1 MILIYSNAHEPA
13 PLLDN
18 PLIEHNPHNEIR
30 PVFMKIRK
38 VRGKTGWFIRR
49 YGHWFG
55 GPKDDPEAVGHHAVQ
70 VGEYV
75 YELTREEGLV
85 GQRLKGH
92 QVWPSTIKHAVVG
105 WTDVSDVEMQE
116 ASDFRVALQSQNFV
130 RSRNGGRYH
139 IKTNN
144 CQHFIRDLL
153 ERIITI
159 PLTDLDASTA
169 SSNDSSSCCSSVTS
183 SYNMSEK
190 KTISIRDSFE
200 MLATPE
206 PQLLRPPEP
215 ARLLDEKSLMRETVL
230 PKAPEVEWPLGMHA
244 GVRIAVAPVC

>member
-18 PLIEHNPHNEIR
+18 PLVEHNPHNEIR

-85 GQRLKGH
+85 GQRLTGP

-105 WTDVSDVEMQE
+105 WTDLSDVEMQE
-116 ASDFRVALQSQNFV
+116 ASLQSQNFV

-159 PLTDLDASTA
+159 PLTDLDASTP
-169 SSNDSSSCCSSVTS
+169 SNGSSSYCSSVTS
-183 SYNMSEK
+183 SCNTSEK

-206 PQLLRPPEP
+206 LQLLRPPEP
-215 ARLLDEKSLMRETVL
+215 ARLLAEKSVMRETVL
-230 PKAPEVEWPLGMHA
+230 PKAPEVGWPLGMHA

>member
-1 MILIYSNAHEPA
+1 MIFIYSNAHEPA

-85 GQRLKGH
+85 GQRLTGH

-105 WTDVSDVEMQE
+105 WTDLSDVEMQE
-116 ASDFRVALQSQNFV
+116 ASLQSQAFV
-130 RSRNGGRYH
+130 RNWNGGRYH

-153 ERIITI
+153 ERIIAI
-159 PLTDLDASTA
+159 PLTDLDASTPSKDSGSYC
-169 SSNDSSSCCSSVTS
+169 SSVSSSCNT
-183 SYNMSEK
+183 SEK
-190 KTISIRDSFE
+190 KPISIRDSFE

-206 PQLLRPPEP
+206 LPLLHPPEP
-215 ARLLDEKSLMRETVL
+215 AKLLDEKSVMRETVL
-230 PKAPEVEWPLGMHA
+230 PKAPEAGWPLGMHA
-244 GVRIAVAPVC
+244 GVRIAVAPVY

>member
-1 MILIYSNAHEPA
+1 MIFIYSNAHEPA

-85 GQRLKGH
+85 GQRLTGH

-105 WTDVSDVEMQE
+105 WTDLSDVEMQE
-116 ASDFRVALQSQNFV
+116 ASLQSQAFV
-130 RSRNGGRYH
+130 RNRNGGRYH

-153 ERIITI
+153 ERIIAI
-159 PLTDLDASTA
+159 PLTDLDASTPSKDSGSYC
-169 SSNDSSSCCSSVTS
+169 SSVSSSC
-183 SYNMSEK
+183 NASEK
-190 KTISIRDSFE
+190 KPISIRDSFE

-206 PQLLRPPEP
+206 LPLLHPPEP
-215 ARLLDEKSLMRETVL
+215 AKLLDEKSVMRETVL
-230 PKAPEVEWPLGMHA
+230 PKAPEAGWPLGMHA
-244 GVRIAVAPVC
+244 GVRIAVAPVY

>member
-30 PVFMKIRK
+30 PVFVKIRK
-38 VRGKTGWFIRR
+38 VRGKTGWLLRR

-55 GPKDDPEAVGHHAVQ
+55 APKDDPEAMGHHAVQ

-75 YELTREEGLV
+75 YELTREEGL
-85 GQRLKGH
+85 
-92 QVWPSTIKHAVVG
+92 
-105 WTDVSDVEMQE
+105 
-116 ASDFRVALQSQNFV
+116 SQIFV

-139 IKTNN
+139 IKKNN

-153 ERIITI
+153 ERIVII
-159 PLTDLDASTA
+159 PLVDLDSSTPN
-169 SSNDSSSCCSSVTS
+169 SSDSSSSCCSSIS
-183 SYNMSEK
+183 SSCNTSEK
-190 KTISIRDSFE
+190 ETISIRDSFD
-200 MLATPE
+200 MVTTPE
-206 PQLLRPPEP
+206 LQLLRPPEP
-215 ARLLDEKSLMRETVL
+215 ARLVDEKSVMRNTVL
-230 PKAPEVEWPLGMHA
+230 PKAPDVGWPLGMHA